1 MLTWSVAYWLTEWL
15 RSLILFPQSRSGNIL
30 AHLAAELEK
39 AEGSGGADRL
49 MASHGSQG
57 SRGTYPG
64 ANPQRR
70 RTSDPDFLTTLGYS
84 NGR

>member
-1 MLTWSVAYWLTEWL
+1 MTERL
-15 RSLILFPQSRSGNIL
+15 RPMILILQSRSGNIL

-39 AEGSGGADRL
+39 AEASGGVDRL
-49 MASHGSQG
+49 MGSHGSSQG

>member
-1 MLTWSVAYWLTEWL
+1 
-15 RSLILFPQSRSGNIL
+15 
-30 AHLAAELEK
+30 
-39 AEGSGGADRL
+39 
-49 MASHGSQG
+49 MASYGSSQG

-64 ANPQRR
+64 AHPQRR